1 MTLKTSLMTFGR
13 GWEAAHTRLLTLGF
27 QPSLMTFG
35 RGREAA
41 HTCPLTLGFQG
52 QPGFPLGP
60 LPAIAW
66 LHPRCPLSFIF
77 QLFPVYRNVLND
89 SRVSY
94 HFGTFGKAF
103 R

>member
-1 MTLKTSLMTFGR
+1 MTFGR
-13 GWEAAHTRLLTLGF
+13 GQEAAHTRPLTLGF
-27 QPSLMTFG
+27 RPSLMTFG

-41 HTCPLTLGFQG
+41 HTRPLTLGFQG
-52 QPGFPLGP
+52 QPEFPLRP

-66 LHPRCPLSFIF
+66 LHPRCPQSFIF

-89 SRVSY
+89 LRVSY
-94 HFGTFGKAF
+94 HFGTFGKTF